1 LDKALT
7 ELLEQQPAVVGVV
20 EVQMVQLLL
29 LAVQVLGV
37 LMVVVVAVLEAPVH
51 PGVMA
56 QAALFVLSGVS
67 LDRSH
72 QQILATYEC
81 AGFGYCL

>member
-1 LDKALT
+1 LDKVLT

-37 LMVVVVAVLEAPVH
+37 LMVVAAVEAGVPAH
-51 PGVMA
+51 PEVTA
-56 QAALFVLSGVS
+56 QAALFVLFGAQVV
-67 LDRSH
+67 RS
-72 QQILATYEC
+72 QALTLAIFM
-81 AGFGYCL
+81 AH